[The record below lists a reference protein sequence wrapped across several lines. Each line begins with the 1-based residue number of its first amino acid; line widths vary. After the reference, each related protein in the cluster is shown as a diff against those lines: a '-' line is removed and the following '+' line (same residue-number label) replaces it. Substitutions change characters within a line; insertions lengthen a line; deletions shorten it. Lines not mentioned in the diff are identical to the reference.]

1 MQPRWNH
8 ICSGWKIPLRS
19 EFECG
24 YVGVNITFKCLR
36 ITLSVCVDV
45 SVCHTPCLW
54 ELPFMLIPH
63 TLYVHRRMYF
73 VLIFYAIRPTQRKK
87 ENSMHHDL
95 EKYSKIYSFSK
106 YNKTTTP
113 DRLQTQQQRQLHCQ
127 QLSLIVRANM
137 PATEAAILS
146 NMYIISTNVSSTTVS
161 FVRWYYERMDGRTR
175 KFEGIFTTYYE

>member
-1 MQPRWNH
+1 MRYDRQ
-8 ICSGWKIPLRS
+8 
-19 EFECG
+19 
-24 YVGVNITFKCLR
+24 
-36 ITLSVCVDV
+36 
-45 SVCHTPCLW
+45 
-54 ELPFMLIPH
+54 
-63 TLYVHRRMYF
+63 
-73 VLIFYAIRPTQRKK
+73 QRKK

-137 PATEAAILS
+137 PDTEAAILS
-146 NMYIISTNVSSTTVS
+146 NMYIISTN
-161 FVRWYYERMDGRTR
+161 GRTR